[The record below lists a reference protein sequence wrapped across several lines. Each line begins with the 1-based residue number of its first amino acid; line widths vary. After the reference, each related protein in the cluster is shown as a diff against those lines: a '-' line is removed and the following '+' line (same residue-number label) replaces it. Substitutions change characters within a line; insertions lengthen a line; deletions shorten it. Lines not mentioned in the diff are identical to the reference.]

1 MKSKRIENPCRP
13 GTAAH
18 AVIAVLLRAGGKPVT
33 AGEIGKRGGLSADK
47 AKRVLQ
53 TLQNPFHNAAI
64 AKAGLAIKRSGDGG
78 FSIAS
83 CRPNPTA
90 HRPEAKKKAGKKS
103 PKRRSDKKPAR
114 KRVSPNRRAKRTPAT
129 KIETAPV
136 APTVGIVAT
145 AASAAD
151 AHMGA

>member
-18 AVIAVLLRAGGKPVT
+18 AVVAVLLRAGGKTV
-33 AGEIGKRGGLSADK
+33 AVGEIGKRGKMGGDK
-47 AKRVLQ
+47 ARHVIQ

-83 CRPNPTA
+83 CKPNPKA
-90 HRPEAKKKAGKKS
+90 HRPEAKKKAGKKP
-103 PKRRSDKKPAR
+103 PKRRSDKKQAR
-114 KRVSPNRRAKRTPAT
+114 KRVSTNRRAKRTPAT